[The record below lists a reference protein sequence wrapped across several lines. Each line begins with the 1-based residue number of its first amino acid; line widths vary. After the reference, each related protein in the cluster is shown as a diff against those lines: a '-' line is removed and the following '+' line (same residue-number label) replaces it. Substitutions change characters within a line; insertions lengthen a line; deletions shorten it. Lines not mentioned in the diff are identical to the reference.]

1 MTTET
6 LGSRIKR
13 FRQLAGLKQ
22 RDLGEACGWPFP
34 KGQTRISNYER
45 NFSEPS
51 LKDLE
56 AIAQALNCTVN
67 DLIAGESG
75 GANHGDAHQDLL
87 EAVRIEPFRPAEGDS
102 PFTIPRSWL
111 DSMGLKLHQLRASH
125 KGLSPDTFPQPCIS
139 LLDTGNKLPQHN
151 AVFALTL
158 ADGRLVFR
166 RFLQQ
171 SISNSWIIRSE
182 SPDRMA
188 NPDEVVRAEDIPHL
202 TIEGRVI
209 WAGSRL

>member
-34 KGQTRISNYER
+34 KGQTRVSNYER
-45 NFSEPS
+45 NFSQPS

-56 AIAQALNCTVN
+56 ILSQALNCTVS
-67 DLIAGESG
+67 DLVTGEAAGSPTAE
-75 GANHGDAHQDLL
+75 ADQADL
-87 EAVRIEPFRPAEGDS
+87 EVVRIDPFQPEMGDVS
-102 PFTIPRSWL
+102 LTIPRSWL

-125 KGLSPDTFPQPCIS
+125 RGLSPDTFIQPCVS
-139 LLDTGNKLPQHN
+139 LLDVSNKAPQHN
-151 AVFALTL
+151 AVYALTL

-166 RFLQQ
+166 RFLLQ

-188 NPDEVVRAEDIPHL
+188 NPDEVVSADDITKL
-202 TIEGRVI
+202 TLEGRVI